1 MSYNSEPDSEYV
13 AAFAERQKKRWGTQQ
28 KFDTAA
34 YKLYAKKN
42 PLDVA
47 EAKSQAGKN
56 KIRHLRTGFAG
67 MQIDRDTSTLSP
79 LCTFTF
85 APPDSSIENERH
97 ASYLLEPWVAAAY
110 EQSQIEPVTDQCRK
124 DLRLYGRFW
133 MSVFPL
139 PGLWADDD
147 MDKMVAELCAC
158 MENGSDEKKVKA
170 LRREIE
176 EYKHEVFPIRTQHC
190 DAATTWPLLSVERR
204 VPEVVQIRKLTV
216 EEAVADF
223 GEEELPEDFANANAE
238 SEIELYIYANWY
250 WTCSVL
256 AKPSGG
262 LFRSRWNRDSKTE
275 TNMVRKWKHNFGAN
289 PFILAEANLAPRN
302 DEGVR
307 WKSALFDYQDL
318 IEAMDEA
325 LSDWRHNNRQNT
337 LKGLLWKISRESRQI
352 TDPEQLQHLEQ
363 VFKYEPGEDIPMHID
378 EGVEELPSAQI
389 NTQVVQLTQWLDEK
403 NMMLTLDPT
412 QRGKLLSGQSQV
424 AYTTG
429 LQVARQILR
438 PYAAAIVEADK
449 QWVDR
454 AFRCVGRLSEEYPD
468 APDKVYVVHGKMGK
482 IGVGPVDVTGW
493 ARLAQ
498 PKFTSNIEMNE
509 NAMMDLMV
517 AAEKAHIPPQI
528 ALERWGNFDNPLEIL
543 DLMDKWQIRQA
554 LLGDLIQRAKEIAV
568 VLAGKVPAQDLATL
582 AQNVA
587 SLPPAAQMMLAQ
599 QGVIPGSP
607 GAMPGGGPG
616 TVPGSPGA
624 MMQGMGNERRAG
636 VPQAPSETAAS
647 AMVPGP
653 VVQ

>member
-13 AAFAERQKKRWGTQQ
+13 AAFAERQKKRWGAQQ
-28 KFDTAA
+28 ILDTRA
-34 YKLYAKKN
+34 YKLYAKKS
-42 PLDVA
+42 PIDVA
-47 EAKSQAGKN
+47 EAKSQAGKS

-79 LCTFTF
+79 ICTFTF
-85 APPDSSIENERH
+85 APPDGSIENERH
-97 ASYLLEPWVAAAY
+97 ASYLLEPWVASAY
-110 EQSQIEPVTDQCRK
+110 EQSQIEPVTDECRK

-158 MENGSDEKKVKA
+158 MENGANEKKVRA

-190 DAATTWPLLSVERR
+190 DATTTWPLLSVERR

-216 EEAVADF
+216 EEAIADF
-223 GEEELPEDFANANAE
+223 GEEKLPEDFTNTNAE

-262 LFRSRWNRDSKTE
+262 IFRKIFSKTE

-307 WKSALFDYQDL
+307 WKSALFDYHDL

-325 LSDWRHNNRQNT
+325 LSDWRHSNRQNT
-337 LKGLLWKISRESRQI
+337 LKGLLFKISRESRGL
-352 TDPEQLQHLEQ
+352 TDPEQLAHPEILI
-363 VFKYEPGEDIPMHID
+363 KDEPGENVVMHSD
-378 EGVEELPSAQI
+378 EAVEELPSPQI

-454 AFRCVGRLSEEYPD
+454 AFRCVIRLSEEYPD

-482 IGVGPVDVTGW
+482 IGVGPGDVAGW
-493 ARLAQ
+493 ARLVQ

-568 VLAGKVPAQDLATL
+568 VLAGKVPTQDLATL
-582 AQNVA
+582 AQDVA
-587 SLPPAAQMMLAQ
+587 SLPPAAQMALAQ
-599 QGVIPGSP
+599 QGIIPTPAGAP
-607 GAMPGGGPG
+607 GMPG
-616 TVPGSPGA
+616 TTPGSPGA
-624 MMQGMGNERRAG
+624 MMQGMSNERRAG
-636 VPQAPSETAAS
+636 VPQAPSETAAN
-647 AMVPGP
+647 ALVPGP
-653 VVQ
+653 VLQ

>member
-1 MSYNSEPDSEYV
+1 
-13 AAFAERQKKRWGTQQ
+13 
-28 KFDTAA
+28 
-34 YKLYAKKN
+34 
-42 PLDVA
+42 
-47 EAKSQAGKN
+47 
-56 KIRHLRTGFAG
+56 

-204 VPEVVQIRKLTV
+204 VPEGVQIRKLTV